1 MDEFAYNRDK
11 KQIKNI
17 AYFLGYAGALP
28 FLVLSL
34 TVLLANEPFIIIGK
48 SALHLYGAII
58 LSFLG
63 GLHWGRI
70 ASQSQISSSDRWV
83 LIYSVF
89 PSLIGWSSYLLNSI
103 WRESVCIL
111 ITGFILAYWIDRFF
125 VKSGKWSQFM
135 GPLRLNL
142 TIVACISL
150 GLSYFAE

>member
-1 MDEFAYNRDK
+1 M
-11 KQIKNI
+11 
-17 AYFLGYAGALP
+17 
-28 FLVLSL
+28 
-34 TVLLANEPFIIIGK
+34 LANEPFIIIGK

-70 ASQSQISSSDRWV
+70 ASQSQISSFDRWV

-103 WRESVCIL
+103 WRESVFIL
-111 ITGFILAYWIDRFF
+111 ITGFVLAYWIDRFF

-142 TIVACISL
+142 TIIACISL
-150 GLSYFAE
+150 GVSYLAK